1 MTAEPESQ
9 AILPASE
16 PLPWAQKFQRL
27 AIELVEAHNAR
38 EVLDVVVAFGVT
50 VADARAGAIALLDP
64 TGERLELAA
73 SQGLPDNLTRE
84 WESLRLRDDL
94 PLTRAVRDGE
104 PLFIGSRARH
114 DELFPALRGSDRPA
128 ALVCLPLIVEERM
141 LGGLALAFDNEQ
153 NFDGERRKF
162 KLAVARQAA
171 YSLERARLLETEQRL
186 RERASFLASAGELL
200 ASSLDYRQT
209 LAQTARLAVP
219 QLADWCAVDLLSED
233 GTEIDR
239 LAVAHV
245 DPATDGWAQ
254 ELGERYPPSLDAAR
268 GVANV
273 IRTREPEYVPGVTD
287 EPLTGAGESDPDRLE
302 VLRRLESSSAIIVPF
317 VSHDRPL
324 GALSLARS
332 SAERRYTDEDVDLAV
347 DLSRRAAMAI
357 EIALLFR
364 ETQRQ
369 AEAAR
374 ALDHTLDA
382 VLLLDPA
389 GTIRYWN
396 PAAERL
402 FGLRAEAVLG
412 QRAADAVPHWQ
423 DVAEHAPAGAD
434 GAAAVP
440 TSTIPISTSR
450 GELWCAVVAI
460 TFEDGCVYS
469 LRDVTAER
477 ALERARSEF
486 IATASHE
493 LRTPVAAIYGASR
506 TLRRTDVEMP
516 GDQRALFL
524 EMIERE
530 SERLR
535 TITDQLLTAGRLD
548 AGRLELAVS
557 PVDVARV
564 VETAVEPARLAAPD
578 TIDFEVTCERTPLPA
593 HADEDMLR
601 QVLGNLLDNAVKY
614 SPDGGTV
621 AVRVRRAGPF
631 VEIAVSDEGIGIPL
645 EAQQRVFE
653 KFFRA
658 DPNLSR
664 GVGGTGLGL
673 YIAKELVDRMDG
685 QITVDSSP
693 ACGTTFT
700 VRLPRA
706 G

>member
-1 MTAEPESQ
+1 VAVERES
-9 AILPASE
+9 PATVATSG
-16 PLPWAQKFQRL
+16 PLLWAQKFQRL
-27 AIELVEAHNAR
+27 AIELVEAHDPR

-50 VADARAGAIALLDP
+50 VAAARAGAIALLDAA
-64 TGERLELAA
+64 GERLDLAA
-73 SQGLPDNLTRE
+73 SQGLPENLRRE
-84 WESLRLRDDL
+84 WESIRLGDDM
-94 PLTRAVRDGE
+94 PLARAVRDGE

-114 DELFPALRGSDRPA
+114 DELFPALSATARPA
-128 ALVCLPLIVEERM
+128 ALVCLPLIVEERT
-141 LGGLALAFDNEQ
+141 LGALALAFDNEQ
-153 NFDGERRKF
+153 NFDEERRKF
-162 KLAVARQAA
+162 KVAVARQAA
-171 YSLERARLLETEQRL
+171 YSHERARLLATERRL

-209 LAQTARLAVP
+209 LTQVARLAVP

-233 GTEIDR
+233 ATEIER

-245 DPATDGWAQ
+245 DPAMVRWAQ
-254 ELGERYPPSLDAAR
+254 ELGDRYRPSLDAAH
-268 GVANV
+268 GVAKV
-273 IRTREPEYVPGVTD
+273 IRTREPQFVPEVTD
-287 EPLTGAGESDPDRLE
+287 ELLVAASEGEAERLE
-302 VLRRLESSSAIIVPF
+302 MLRQLGLRSAIVVPL
-317 VSHDRPL
+317 VAHDRAL
-324 GALSLARS
+324 GALSLIRS
-332 SAERRYTDEDVDLAV
+332 SAERRYTDEDLDLAV
-347 DLSRRAAMAI
+347 DLSRRAAMAV
-357 EIALLFR
+357 EAALLFR
-364 ETQRQ
+364 QTQRQ

-389 GTIRYWN
+389 GSIRYWN

-402 FGLRAEAVLG
+402 FGPRAEAVLG
-412 QRAADAVPHWQ
+412 RRAADAVPRWQ
-423 DVAEHAPAGAD
+423 DVTENASPGAD
-434 GAAAVP
+434 GSAAVP
-440 TSTIPISTSR
+440 TTVPISTPR
-450 GELWCAVVAI
+450 GEAWCSVVAI
-460 TFEDGCVYS
+460 AFDDGCVYS
-469 LRDVTAER
+469 FRDVTAER

-486 IATASHE
+486 VATASHE

-506 TLRRTDVEMP
+506 TLRRTDVDISD
-516 GDQRALFL
+516 DQRELFL
-524 EMIERE
+524 EIIERE

-535 TITDQLLTAGRLD
+535 ATTDQLLTAGRLD
-548 AGRLELAVS
+548 AGRVELVVS

-564 VETAVEPARLAAPD
+564 VEAAVQPASLAAPG
-578 TIDFEVTCERTPLPA
+578 TISFEVTSERTPLPA

-621 AVRVRRAGPF
+621 AVRTQDAGPF
-631 VEIAVSDEGIGIPL
+631 VEIAVSDQGIGIPP
-645 EAQQRVFE
+645 EAQERVFE

-693 ACGTTFT
+693 ARGTTFT

-706 G
+706 A